1 MLAGF
6 MLVVI
11 VVVVVVVVGDV
22 LNRLKISFVLVTGF
36 ALSGCGLIEN
46 DPPMDSKSLSD
57 PC

>member
-1 MLAGF
+1 